1 MDPNSD
7 FRFIRMQTKKMFD
20 PDPEKNPDLKHWN
33 KLKSP
38 NLESCCG
45 FSQISPSPYTGVGT
59 DLFLCP
65 LQAHDAYMELKG
77 NLEEGT
83 KFYNDLTQLLVTF
96 QVGYSSSTAFPCLL
110 LPGGGGRLICAFCLS
125 NGTKPYCTD
134 QK

>member
-20 PDPEKNPDLKHWN
+20 PDPEKNPDPKHWN

-65 LQAHDAYMELKG
+65 LQAHDAYMEHCLKAYMYVR
-77 NLEEGT
+77 
-83 KFYNDLTQLLVTF
+83 KCM
-96 QVGYSSSTAFPCLL
+96 STRICICSHMHVCVHVYMH
-110 LPGGGGRLICAFCLS
+110 RLYVSMFLYTRICICVSARI
-125 NGTKPYCTD
+125 
-134 QK
+134 